1 MSSWVLSLSLCN
13 HPGPDMYRPV
23 LSGTQCSHEW
33 HTDETQ
39 SSRLSP
45 DEPRQWPLHSCKK
58 NVLPK
63 VNLWTD
69 TSRDSRGLKYLNFMF
84 FLSRKITST
93 ERKVTFC
100 KNTKSLLSFLA
111 FLCEKSKHI
120 FILLSFSGTIRKKES
135 PSTSPVIKFTTT
147 ASDLH
152 QVILQDNG
160 GGCLNSPTDRINS
173 GSLVN
178 VT

>member
-1 MSSWVLSLSLCN
+1 MFTWMTHWWDTVIPAQSWRVPPMTAAFLQKECAAKSQPL
-13 HPGPDMYRPV
+13 D
-23 LSGTQCSHEW
+23 W
-33 HTDETQ
+33 HQ
-39 SSRLSP
+39 QGQQRA
-45 DEPRQWPLHSCKK
+45 QIFKCC
-58 NVLPK
+58 V
-63 VNLWTD
+63 
-69 TSRDSRGLKYLNFMF
+69 

-120 FILLSFSGTIRKKES
+120 FILLSFSDTIRKKES
-135 PSTSPVIKFTTT
+135 PSTSPAIKFTTT

-160 GGCLNSPTDRINS
+160 RGCLNSPTDRINS